1 MFSLFI
7 TRVTSMF
14 CLLVFI
20 ILQASVFIIPIQW
33 ATLVSVYL
41 PILFRMG
48 IALGILSI
56 FFYDQFKRR

>member
-33 ATLVSVYL
+33 AGVYL